1 MSNYTGST
9 PETRRAPDWRDKA
22 ACRVED
28 PEMFFPTGTEGGWKI
43 VINEAKAVCRRCP
56 SRTACLNFA
65 MDEGIR
71 DGIFGGLTERERAAV
86 RRRATAKQ
94 ITRERAAADVQHAQE
109 SEPKRTLR
117 TIWNA
122 HAHALG
128 DGHSIWRG
136 RPQVYF
142 EGRSYTPRQLSFILD
157 RGRHPEGRVLTTC
170 GINTCVMPS
179 HLGDDRERTRCG
191 TRPGYQ
197 KHLKNDETPCP
208 ACRQANTDADN
219 QLRRTGTSKVAA

>member
-1 MSNYTGST
+1 MSNDQGSV
-9 PETRRAPDWRDKA
+9 PETKRKADWRDTA
-22 ACRVED
+22 ACRGED
-28 PEMFFPTGTEGGWKI
+28 PETFFPTGTEGAWKL
-43 VINEAKAVCRRCP
+43 VINEAKAICRRCP
-56 SRTACLNFA
+56 SITDCLNFA
-65 MDEGIR
+65 IDEGIS

-94 ITRERAAADVQHAQE
+94 ITREQAAADVQKVQP
-109 SEPKRTLR
+109 EPKRTLR
-117 TIWNA
+117 AIWNA
-122 HAHALG
+122 NANPLG

-170 GINTCVMPS
+170 GINTCVMPA

-197 KHLKNDETPCP
+197 KHLKNGQTPCTP
-208 ACRQANTDADN
+208 CRQANTDADN